1 MHEAVDG
8 QVLTTQDKPACC
20 KDAKQMAQTSEPQS
34 LDLLFAQ
41 ICRLKHARVRVL
53 LESLGLYR
61 GQTPV
66 LIALREQEGLTHTE
80 LSKRLHVQPATITK
94 MIQRMAKAGF
104 VECRQDPE
112 DQRVS
117 RVYLSKA
124 GHAIRVDVQRVWRT
138 LEQEAFEGIA
148 AEERALLRRLFV
160 QIRENLKRVGG
171 AE

>member
-1 MHEAVDG
+1 M
-8 QVLTTQDKPACC
+8 L
-20 KDAKQMAQTSEPQS
+20 
-34 LDLLFAQ
+34 
-41 ICRLKHARVRVL
+41 HAL
-53 LESLGLYR
+53 W
-61 GQTPV
+61 
-66 LIALREQEGLTHTE
+66 EQEGLTHTE
-80 LSKRLHVQPATITK
+80 LAKRLHVRPATITK

-104 VECRQDPE
+104 VERRQDPE

-117 RVYLSKA
+117 RVYLSES
-124 GHAIRVDVQRVWRT
+124 GRAIRSDVQRVWRT